1 MAMKSD
7 DIKGKMI
14 EAIPYV
20 AVFGIAALAV
30 YGITKIVQ
38 SIDDMDI
45 PLDWGQDPYLT
56 KLSKKYHED

>member
-1 MAMKSD
+1 MNTD

-30 YGITKIVQ
+30 YGVTKLVEATKEL
-38 SIDDMDI
+38 DF
-45 PLDWGQDPYLT
+45 PLDFGYDEYLD
-56 KLSKKYHED
+56 KIIDEQGK

>member
-1 MAMKSD
+1 MKTD

-38 SIDDMDI
+38 SLDDVDI
-45 PLDWGQDPYLT
+45 PLDWGQDAYLT
-56 KLSKKYHED
+56 ELCRNSRED

>member
-1 MAMKSD
+1 MKTD

-30 YGITKIVQ
+30 YGVTKLVEATKEL
-38 SIDDMDI
+38 DF
-45 PLDWGQDPYLT
+45 PLDFGYDEYLD
-56 KLSKKYHED
+56 KIIDEQGK

>member
-1 MAMKSD
+1 MKTD
-7 DIKGKMI
+7 DIKDKMI

-38 SIDDMDI
+38 SLDDVDI
-45 PLDWGQDPYLT
+45 PLDWGQDAYLT
-56 KLSKKYHED
+56 ELCRNSRED

>member
-1 MAMKSD
+1 MKTD

-30 YGITKIVQ
+30 YG
-38 SIDDMDI
+38 
-45 PLDWGQDPYLT
+45 LT
-56 KLSKKYHED
+56 KLLQATKELDFPLDFGYDAYLDKIIDDEGK

>member
-1 MAMKSD
+1 MKTD

-30 YGITKIVQ
+30 YGVTKIAKAVA
-38 SIDDMDI
+38 DMDY
-45 PLDWGQDPYLT
+45 PLDFGNDEFLT
-56 KLSKKYHED
+56 EHMKNSNED